1 MNWRKTQAGAGAV
14 AGTILP
20 MTSPCTGWKLQTEL
34 RRIKPGLM
42 SPTWLDQLERNLEER
57 LDAFLRSNPDQD
69 RMLREQHLQD
79 RQRDLSSRR
88 DQMQIQAKD
97 LRRQLLS
104 LAEQVQA
111 WGERTKKA
119 RNAGADDLA
128 LRAEKHVNNLMN
140 QGRDL
145 WNELDE
151 LGRNFRDLD
160 QQISLLN
167 QKASQQGGDRSL
179 DEDWALF
186 EAHQE
191 LEELRRSQGLS

>member
-1 MNWRKTQAGAGAV
+1 
-14 AGTILP
+14 
-20 MTSPCTGWKLQTEL
+20 
-34 RRIKPGLM
+34 M
-42 SPTWLDQLERNLEER
+42 SPTWLDQLEQNLEER
-57 LDAFLRSNPDQD
+57 LDAFLHSNPDQD
-69 RMLREQHLQD
+69 RLLQEQHLQD

-88 DQMQIQAKD
+88 DLMKIQARD

-119 RNAGADDLA
+119 RDAGADDLA
-128 LRAEKHVNNLMN
+128 LRAEQHVKTLMD

-160 QQISLLN
+160 QQISRLN
-167 QKASQQGGDRSL
+167 QRASQQRGHRSL

-191 LEELRRSQGLS
+191 LEDLKRRQGLS

>member
-1 MNWRKTQAGAGAV
+1 
-14 AGTILP
+14 
-20 MTSPCTGWKLQTEL
+20 
-34 RRIKPGLM
+34 M

-69 RMLREQHLQD
+69 RLLQEQHLQD
-79 RQRDLSSRR
+79 RQRTLSSRR
-88 DQMQIQAKD
+88 DQMQLQARE
-97 LRRQLLS
+97 LRRQLLT

-119 RNAGADDLA
+119 RNAGAEDLA
-128 LRAEKHVNNLMN
+128 LRAANHVNSLMN

-145 WNELDE
+145 WNELDD
-151 LGRNFRDLD
+151 LGRSFRDLD
-160 QQISLLN
+160 QQISDLN
-167 QKASQQGGDRSL
+167 QKTSQRQGARSL

-191 LEELRRSQGLS
+191 LEELRRKQGFS

>member
-1 MNWRKTQAGAGAV
+1 
-14 AGTILP
+14 
-20 MTSPCTGWKLQTEL
+20 
-34 RRIKPGLM
+34 M
-42 SPTWLDQLERNLEER
+42 SPTWLDQLEQNLEER
-57 LDAFLRSNPDQD
+57 LDAFLHSNPDQD
-69 RMLREQHLQD
+69 RLLQEQHLQD

-88 DQMQIQAKD
+88 DLMKIQARD

-119 RNAGADDLA
+119 RNLGADDLA
-128 LRAEKHVNNLMN
+128 LRAEQHVKTLMD

-160 QQISLLN
+160 QQISRLN
-167 QKASQQGGDRSL
+167 QRASQQRGHRSL

-191 LEELRRSQGLS
+191 LEDLRRRQGLS

>member
-1 MNWRKTQAGAGAV
+1 
-14 AGTILP
+14 
-20 MTSPCTGWKLQTEL
+20 
-34 RRIKPGLM
+34 M
-42 SPTWLDQLERNLEER
+42 SPSWLDQLEQNLEER
-57 LDAFLRSNPDQD
+57 LDAFLHSNPDQD
-69 RMLREQHLQD
+69 RLLQEQHLQD

-88 DQMQIQAKD
+88 DLMKIQARD

-119 RNAGADDLA
+119 RDAGADDLA
-128 LRAEKHVNNLMN
+128 LRAEQHVKTLMD

-151 LGRNFRDLD
+151 LGQNFRDLD
-160 QQISLLN
+160 QQISRLN
-167 QKASQQGGDRSL
+167 QRASQQRGHRSL

-191 LEELRRSQGLS
+191 LEDLRRRQGLS

>member
-1 MNWRKTQAGAGAV
+1 
-14 AGTILP
+14 
-20 MTSPCTGWKLQTEL
+20 
-34 RRIKPGLM
+34 M

-69 RMLREQHLQD
+69 RLLQEQHLQD
-79 RQRDLSSRR
+79 RQRTLSSRR
-88 DQMQIQAKD
+88 DQMQLQARE
-97 LRRQLLS
+97 LRRQLLT

-119 RNAGADDLA
+119 RDAGAEDLA
-128 LRAEKHVNNLMN
+128 SRAANHVNSLMN

-151 LGRNFRDLD
+151 LGRSFRDLD
-160 QQISLLN
+160 QQISDLN
-167 QKASQQGGDRSL
+167 QKTSQRQGARSL

-191 LEELRRSQGLS
+191 LEELRRKQGFS

>member
-1 MNWRKTQAGAGAV
+1 
-14 AGTILP
+14 
-20 MTSPCTGWKLQTEL
+20 
-34 RRIKPGLM
+34 M
-42 SPTWLDQLERNLEER
+42 SPTWLDQLEQNLEER
-57 LDAFLRSNPDQD
+57 LDAFLHSNPDQD
-69 RMLREQHLQD
+69 RLLQEQHLQD

-88 DQMQIQAKD
+88 DLMKIQARD

-119 RNAGADDLA
+119 RTAGANDLA
-128 LRAEKHVNNLMN
+128 LRAENHANSLMD

-145 WNELDE
+145 WDELDE

-160 QQISLLN
+160 QQISRLN
-167 QKASQQGGDRSL
+167 QRASQQRGHRSL

-186 EAHQE
+186 EAQQE
-191 LEELRRSQGLS
+191 LEDLRRREGLS

>member
-1 MNWRKTQAGAGAV
+1 
-14 AGTILP
+14 
-20 MTSPCTGWKLQTEL
+20 
-34 RRIKPGLM
+34 M
-42 SPTWLDQLERNLEER
+42 SPTWLDQLEQNLEER
-57 LDAFLRSNPDQD
+57 LDAFLHSNPDQD
-69 RMLREQHLQD
+69 RLLQEQHLQD
-79 RQRDLSSRR
+79 RQRDLRSRR
-88 DQMQIQAKD
+88 DLMQIQARD

-119 RNAGADDLA
+119 RDAGADDLA
-128 LRAEKHVNNLMN
+128 LRAEQHVKTLMD

-160 QQISLLN
+160 QQISRLN
-167 QKASQQGGDRSL
+167 QKASQQRGHRSL

-186 EAHQE
+186 EAQQE
-191 LEELRRSQGLS
+191 LEDLRRRQGLS

>member
-1 MNWRKTQAGAGAV
+1 
-14 AGTILP
+14 
-20 MTSPCTGWKLQTEL
+20 
-34 RRIKPGLM
+34 M
-42 SPTWLDQLERNLEER
+42 SPTWLDQLEQHLEER
-57 LDAFLRSNPDQD
+57 LDAFLHSNPDQD
-69 RMLREQHLQD
+69 RLLQEQHLQD
-79 RQRDLSSRR
+79 RQRDLRSRR
-88 DQMQIQAKD
+88 DLMKIQARD

-128 LRAEKHVNNLMN
+128 LRAEKHVQSLMD

-160 QQISLLN
+160 QQFSRLN
-167 QKASQQGGDRSL
+167 QKASQQRGHRSL

-191 LEELRRSQGLS
+191 LEDLRRRQGLS

>member
-1 MNWRKTQAGAGAV
+1 
-14 AGTILP
+14 
-20 MTSPCTGWKLQTEL
+20 
-34 RRIKPGLM
+34 M

-69 RMLREQHLQD
+69 RLLQEQHLQD
-79 RQRDLSSRR
+79 RQRTLSSRR
-88 DQMQIQAKD
+88 DQMQLQAKE
-97 LRRQLLS
+97 LRRQLLT

-119 RNAGADDLA
+119 RDAGAEDLA
-128 LRAEKHVNNLMN
+128 LRAANHVDSLMN

-151 LGRNFRDLD
+151 LGRSFRDLN
-160 QQISLLN
+160 QQISDLN
-167 QKASQQGGDRSL
+167 QKASQRQGARSL

-191 LEELRRSQGLS
+191 LEELRRKQGFS

>member
-1 MNWRKTQAGAGAV
+1 
-14 AGTILP
+14 
-20 MTSPCTGWKLQTEL
+20 
-34 RRIKPGLM
+34 M

-69 RMLREQHLQD
+69 RLLQEQHLQD
-79 RQRDLSSRR
+79 RQRTLSSRR
-88 DQMQIQAKD
+88 DQMQLQARE
-97 LRRQLLS
+97 LRRQLLT

-119 RNAGADDLA
+119 RNAGAEDLA
-128 LRAEKHVNNLMN
+128 LRAANHVNSLMN

-145 WNELDE
+145 WNELDD
-151 LGRNFRDLD
+151 LGRSFRDLD
-160 QQISLLN
+160 QQISDLN
-167 QKASQQGGDRSL
+167 QKSSQRQGARSL

-191 LEELRRSQGLS
+191 LEELRRKQGFS

>member
-1 MNWRKTQAGAGAV
+1 MA
-14 AGTILP
+14 
-20 MTSPCTGWKLQTEL
+20 
-34 RRIKPGLM
+34 
-42 SPTWLDQLERNLEER
+42 PTWLDQLERNLEER

-69 RMLREQHLQD
+69 RLVREQHLQD
-79 RQRDLSSRR
+79 RQRDLNSRR

-111 WGERTKKA
+111 WGERSKKA
-119 RNAGADDLA
+119 RNAGATDLA
-128 LRAEKHVNNLMN
+128 LRAEKHVNSLMD

-145 WNELDE
+145 WSELDE

-160 QQISLLN
+160 QEISHLN
-167 QKASQQGGDRSL
+167 QQASQQRGHRSL

-191 LEELRRSQGLS
+191 LEELRRRQGLS

>member
-1 MNWRKTQAGAGAV
+1 
-14 AGTILP
+14 
-20 MTSPCTGWKLQTEL
+20 
-34 RRIKPGLM
+34 M
-42 SPTWLDQLERNLEER
+42 SPTWLDQLEQNLEER
-57 LDAFLRSNPDQD
+57 LDAFLHSNPDQD
-69 RMLREQHLQD
+69 RLLQEQHLQD

-88 DQMQIQAKD
+88 DLMKIQARD

-119 RNAGADDLA
+119 RDAGADDLA
-128 LRAEKHVNNLMN
+128 LRAEQHVKTLMD

-160 QQISLLN
+160 QQISRLN
-167 QKASQQGGDRSL
+167 QRASQQRGDRSL

-191 LEELRRSQGLS
+191 LEDLRRRQGLS

>member
-1 MNWRKTQAGAGAV
+1 
-14 AGTILP
+14 
-20 MTSPCTGWKLQTEL
+20 
-34 RRIKPGLM
+34 M
-42 SPTWLDQLERNLEER
+42 SPTWLDQLEQNLEER
-57 LDAFLRSNPDQD
+57 LDAFLHSNPDQD
-69 RMLREQHLQD
+69 RLLQEQHLQD

-88 DQMQIQAKD
+88 DLMKIQAKD
-97 LRRQLLS
+97 LRRQLLL

-128 LRAEKHVNNLMN
+128 LRAEQHVKTLMD

-160 QQISLLN
+160 QQISRLN
-167 QKASQQGGDRSL
+167 QRASQQRGHRSL

-191 LEELRRSQGLS
+191 LEDLRRRQGLS

>member
-1 MNWRKTQAGAGAV
+1 
-14 AGTILP
+14 
-20 MTSPCTGWKLQTEL
+20 
-34 RRIKPGLM
+34 M

-69 RMLREQHLQD
+69 RLLQEQHLQD
-79 RQRDLSSRR
+79 RQRTLSSRR
-88 DQMQIQAKD
+88 DQMQLQAKE
-97 LRRQLLS
+97 LRRQLLT

-119 RNAGADDLA
+119 RDAGAEDLA
-128 LRAEKHVNNLMN
+128 LRAANHVNSLMN

-145 WNELDE
+145 WNELEE
-151 LGRNFRDLD
+151 LGRSFRDLD
-160 QQISLLN
+160 QQISDLN
-167 QKASQQGGDRSL
+167 QKTSQRQGARSL

-191 LEELRRSQGLS
+191 LEELRRKQGFS

>member
-1 MNWRKTQAGAGAV
+1 
-14 AGTILP
+14 
-20 MTSPCTGWKLQTEL
+20 
-34 RRIKPGLM
+34 M

-69 RMLREQHLQD
+69 RLLQEQHLQD
-79 RQRDLSSRR
+79 RQRTLSSRR
-88 DQMQIQAKD
+88 DQMQLQAKE
-97 LRRQLLS
+97 LRRQLLT

-119 RNAGADDLA
+119 RNAGAEDLA
-128 LRAEKHVNNLMN
+128 LRAANHVNSLMN

-145 WNELDE
+145 WNELDD
-151 LGRNFRDLD
+151 LGRSFRNLD
-160 QQISLLN
+160 QQISDLN
-167 QKASQQGGDRSL
+167 RKTSQRQGARSL

-191 LEELRRSQGLS
+191 LEELRRKQGFS

>member
-1 MNWRKTQAGAGAV
+1 
-14 AGTILP
+14 
-20 MTSPCTGWKLQTEL
+20 
-34 RRIKPGLM
+34 M
-42 SPTWLDQLERNLEER
+42 SPTWLDQLEQNLEER
-57 LDAFLRSNPDQD
+57 LDAFLHSNPDQD
-69 RMLREQHLQD
+69 RLLQEQHLQD

-88 DQMQIQAKD
+88 DLMKIQARD

-119 RNAGADDLA
+119 RDAGADDLA
-128 LRAEKHVNNLMN
+128 LRAEKHVHSLMD

-160 QQISLLN
+160 QQISRLN
-167 QKASQQGGDRSL
+167 QRASQQRGHRSL

-191 LEELRRSQGLS
+191 LEDLRRRQGLS

>member
-1 MNWRKTQAGAGAV
+1 
-14 AGTILP
+14 
-20 MTSPCTGWKLQTEL
+20 
-34 RRIKPGLM
+34 M
-42 SPTWLDQLERNLEER
+42 SPTWLDQLEQNLEER
-57 LDAFLRSNPDQD
+57 LDAFLHSNPDQD
-69 RMLREQHLQD
+69 RLLQEQHLQD

-88 DQMQIQAKD
+88 DLMKIQARD

-119 RNAGADDLA
+119 RDAGADDLA
-128 LRAEKHVNNLMN
+128 MRAEKHVQTLMD

-160 QQISLLN
+160 QQISRLN
-167 QKASQQGGDRSL
+167 QRASQQRGHRSL

-191 LEELRRSQGLS
+191 LEDLRRRQGLS

>member
-1 MNWRKTQAGAGAV
+1 
-14 AGTILP
+14 
-20 MTSPCTGWKLQTEL
+20 
-34 RRIKPGLM
+34 M
-42 SPTWLDQLERNLEER
+42 SPTWLDQLEQNLEER
-57 LDAFLRSNPDQD
+57 LDAFLHSNPDQD
-69 RMLREQHLQD
+69 RLLQEQHLQD

-88 DQMQIQAKD
+88 DRMQIQARD

-119 RNAGADDLA
+119 RNARADDLA
-128 LRAEKHVNNLMN
+128 LRAEKHVNSLMD

-151 LGRNFRDLD
+151 LGGSFRDLD
-160 QQISLLN
+160 HQISGLN
-167 QKASQQGGDRSL
+167 QKASQQRGHRSL

-191 LEELRRSQGLS
+191 LEDLRRRQGLS

>member
-1 MNWRKTQAGAGAV
+1 
-14 AGTILP
+14 
-20 MTSPCTGWKLQTEL
+20 
-34 RRIKPGLM
+34 M

-69 RMLREQHLQD
+69 RLLQEQHLQD
-79 RQRDLSSRR
+79 RQRTLSSRR
-88 DQMQIQAKD
+88 DQMQLQAKE
-97 LRRQLLS
+97 LRRQLLT

-128 LRAEKHVNNLMN
+128 LRAANHVNSLMN

-145 WNELDE
+145 WNELDD
-151 LGRNFRDLD
+151 LGRSFRNLD
-160 QQISLLN
+160 QQISDLN
-167 QKASQQGGDRSL
+167 QKTSQRQGARSL

-191 LEELRRSQGLS
+191 LEELRRKQGFS

>member
-1 MNWRKTQAGAGAV
+1 
-14 AGTILP
+14 
-20 MTSPCTGWKLQTEL
+20 
-34 RRIKPGLM
+34 M

-69 RMLREQHLQD
+69 RLLQEQHLQD
-79 RQRDLSSRR
+79 RQRTLSSRR
-88 DQMQIQAKD
+88 DQMQLQARE

-119 RNAGADDLA
+119 RDAGAEDLA
-128 LRAEKHVNNLMN
+128 SRAANHVNSLMN

-151 LGRNFRDLD
+151 LGRSFRDLD
-160 QQISLLN
+160 QQISDLN
-167 QKASQQGGDRSL
+167 QKTSQRQGARSL

-191 LEELRRSQGLS
+191 LEELRRKQGFS

>member
-1 MNWRKTQAGAGAV
+1 
-14 AGTILP
+14 
-20 MTSPCTGWKLQTEL
+20 
-34 RRIKPGLM
+34 M
-42 SPTWLDQLERNLEER
+42 SPTWLDQLEQNLEER
-57 LDAFLRSNPDQD
+57 LDAFLHSNPDQD
-69 RMLREQHLQD
+69 RLLQEQHLQD

-88 DQMQIQAKD
+88 DLMKIQARD

-119 RNAGADDLA
+119 RDAGADDLA
-128 LRAEKHVNNLMN
+128 LRAEQHVKTLMD
-140 QGRDL
+140 QGREL

-160 QQISLLN
+160 QQISRLN
-167 QKASQQGGDRSL
+167 QRASQQRGHRSL

-191 LEELRRSQGLS
+191 LEDLRRRQGLS

>member
-1 MNWRKTQAGAGAV
+1 
-14 AGTILP
+14 
-20 MTSPCTGWKLQTEL
+20 
-34 RRIKPGLM
+34 M
-42 SPTWLDQLERNLEER
+42 SPTWLDQLEQNLEER
-57 LDAFLRSNPDQD
+57 LDAFLHSNPDQD
-69 RMLREQHLQD
+69 RLLQEQHLQD

-88 DQMQIQAKD
+88 DLMKIQARD

-119 RNAGADDLA
+119 RDAGADDLA
-128 LRAEKHVNNLMN
+128 LRAEQHVKTLMD

-160 QQISLLN
+160 QQISRLN
-167 QKASQQGGDRSL
+167 QKASQQRGNRSL

-191 LEELRRSQGLS
+191 LEDLRRRQGLS

>member
-1 MNWRKTQAGAGAV
+1 
-14 AGTILP
+14 
-20 MTSPCTGWKLQTEL
+20 
-34 RRIKPGLM
+34 M
-42 SPTWLDQLERNLEER
+42 SPTWLDQLEQNLEER
-57 LDAFLRSNPDQD
+57 LDAFLHSNPDQD
-69 RMLREQHLQD
+69 RLLQEQHLQD

-88 DQMQIQAKD
+88 DLMKIQARD

-119 RNAGADDLA
+119 RDAGADDLA
-128 LRAEKHVNNLMN
+128 LRAEQHVKTLMD

-160 QQISLLN
+160 QQISHLN
-167 QKASQQGGDRSL
+167 QRASQQRGDRSL

-191 LEELRRSQGLS
+191 LEDLRRRQGLS

>member
-1 MNWRKTQAGAGAV
+1 
-14 AGTILP
+14 
-20 MTSPCTGWKLQTEL
+20 
-34 RRIKPGLM
+34 M
-42 SPTWLDQLERNLEER
+42 SPTWLDQLEQNLEER
-57 LDAFLRSNPDQD
+57 LDAFLHSNPDQD
-69 RMLREQHLQD
+69 RLLQEQHLQD

-88 DQMQIQAKD
+88 DLMKIQARD

-119 RNAGADDLA
+119 RDAGADDLA
-128 LRAEKHVNNLMN
+128 LRAEQHVKTLMD

-160 QQISLLN
+160 QQISRLN
-167 QKASQQGGDRSL
+167 QRASQQRGHRSL

-191 LEELRRSQGLS
+191 LENLRRRQGLS

>member
-1 MNWRKTQAGAGAV
+1 
-14 AGTILP
+14 
-20 MTSPCTGWKLQTEL
+20 
-34 RRIKPGLM
+34 M
-42 SPTWLDQLERNLEER
+42 SPTWLDQLEQNLEER
-57 LDAFLRSNPDQD
+57 LDAFLRFNPDQD
-69 RMLREQHLQD
+69 RLLQEQHLQD

-88 DQMQIQAKD
+88 DQMQIQAKE

-119 RNAGADDLA
+119 RNAGADELA
-128 LRAEKHVNNLMN
+128 LRAEKHVTNLMD

-145 WNELDE
+145 WKELDQ
-151 LGRNFRDLD
+151 LGRHFRDLD
-160 QQISLLN
+160 QQISQLN
-167 QKASQQGGDRSL
+167 QQASQHRGRRSL

-191 LEELRRSQGLS
+191 LEELRRRQGLS

>member
-1 MNWRKTQAGAGAV
+1 
-14 AGTILP
+14 
-20 MTSPCTGWKLQTEL
+20 
-34 RRIKPGLM
+34 M
-42 SPTWLDQLERNLEER
+42 SPTWLDQLEQNLEER
-57 LDAFLRSNPDQD
+57 LDAFLHSNPDQD
-69 RMLREQHLQD
+69 RLLQEQHLQD

-88 DQMQIQAKD
+88 DLMQIQARD

-119 RNAGADDLA
+119 RDAGADDLA
-128 LRAEKHVNNLMN
+128 LRAEQHVKTLMD

-160 QQISLLN
+160 QQISRLN
-167 QKASQQGGDRSL
+167 QRASQQRGHRSL

-191 LEELRRSQGLS
+191 LEDLRRRQGLS